1 MSTPTGREKLA
12 ALQAQQAR
20 AARQKKLLALTSGA
34 VVVVLAIV
42 AVFYFVGRSNAD
54 SDNKK
59 AVAAAGN
66 AAYIKTVQN
75 IPAKTYDA
83 VGAGAASTAPTP
95 VKGTPLT
102 KNGKPEVLYI
112 GAEFCPFCGMERWA
126 LTAALSRFGTFS
138 GLTTAVSTQNDNP
151 ANIPT
156 MSYLKTK
163 YTSKYL
169 TFTSFE
175 TQDRDGKPLQSP
187 STQAQSLIAKYDQQG
202 SIPFVDYG
210 NVATTSGATFQGA
223 GFMANKSGNDVAA
236 KLKDPNS
243 TEAQGILGAANTITS
258 QLCQLTNGKPSTVC
272 TSVGVAR
279 AGALKR

>member
-42 AVFYFVGRSNAD
+42 AVFYLVGRSNAD
-54 SDNKK
+54 SANKK
-59 AVAAAGN
+59 AVSATAD
-66 AAYIKTVQN
+66 AAYLKTVQN
-75 IPAKTYDA
+75 IPAKTFDT
-83 VGAGAASTAPTP
+83 VGAGSASGAP
-95 VKGTPLT
+95 KQIKDTPLT
-102 KNGKPEVLYI
+102 KDGKPEVLYV
-112 GAEFCPFCGMERWA
+112 GAEFCPYCGMERWA

-138 GLTTAVSTQNDNP
+138 GLKTAVSTQRDNVV
-151 ANIPT
+151 NIPT
-156 MSYLKTK
+156 MTYLKAT

-175 TQDRDGKPLQSP
+175 TEDRDQNPLQAP
-187 STQAQSLIAKYDQQG
+187 STQAQSLAQKYSGG

-210 NVATTSGATFQGA
+210 NVAVTSGATYQGA
-223 GFMANKSGNDVAA
+223 SFMQNVSGNAIAA

-243 TEAQGILGAANTITS
+243 TESQNILGAANVITN
-258 QLCQLTNGKPSTVC
+258 QLCQLTKGEPASVC
-272 TSVGVAR
+272 TSIGVAR

>member
-20 AARQKKLLALTSGA
+20 AARQKKLLALTSGG

-42 AVFYFVGRSNAD
+42 AVLYFVGQRNAD

-59 AVAAAGN
+59 AVSATSD
-66 AAYIKTVQN
+66 AAYLTTVQN
-75 IPAKTYDA
+75 IPTKTYDA
-83 VGAGAASTAPTP
+83 VGAGSAANGPKAVQGS
-95 VKGTPLT
+95 PLT

-138 GLTTAVSTQNDNP
+138 GLSTAVSTQNDSP
-151 ANIPT
+151 PNIPT
-156 MSYLKTK
+156 MSYLKAK

-175 TQDRDGKPLQSP
+175 TQDRDRNALQTPDKASEALM
-187 STQAQSLIAKYDQQG
+187 QKYSAT

-210 NVATTSGATFQGA
+210 NVSVSSGATFQGA
-223 GFMANKSGNDVAA
+223 QFMPNKSGNSVAD

-243 TEAQGILGAANTITS
+243 AEAQGILGAANTIS
-258 QLCQLTNGKPSTVC
+258 YQLCQLTNGEPSSVC
-272 TSVGVAR
+272 TSIGVAR